1 MLDSWESV
9 FYACAVRAFF
19 TFSFFGL
26 ATLVACTPRAPG
38 GSTSTGS
45 GGAGGAG
52 GACPMGPQ
60 AMFDLTITAADGDV
74 PPSTKLDVSWS
85 AGQEPTF
92 DFAQPLTW
100 MTLDQANV
108 ICDVDATKPP
118 PEHLA
123 ALVCHLWTTGATN
136 VVVAA
141 KGYTT
146 FEKTY
151 TPTFSDHCDVL
162 VPTAISVE
170 LAPAPK
176 DDAG

>member
-1 MLDSWESV
+1 
-9 FYACAVRAFF
+9 
-19 TFSFFGL
+19 
-26 ATLVACTPRAPG
+26 
-38 GSTSTGS
+38 
-45 GGAGGAG
+45 
-52 GACPMGPQ
+52 MGPQ
-60 AMFDLTITAADGDV
+60 AMFDLTITARGGDV
-74 PPSTKLDVSWS
+74 PRDTTIEVSWS
-85 AGQEPTF
+85 AGEEPKF
-92 DFAQPLTW
+92 SLDQPATW
-100 MTLDQANV
+100 MTIEQANV

-151 TPTFSDHCDVL
+151 TPTFSDHCNVL

-170 LAPAPK
+170 LAPAPN